1 MINLWRHQMKNF
13 DFENFIENKVAV
25 HCVCNEPITSV
36 VEQEPANFCNNCG
49 AEMDEEVEDD

>member
-25 HCVCNEPITSV
+25 HCVATNL
-36 VEQEPANFCNNCG
+36 
-49 AEMDEEVEDD
+49 